1 MNKDSI
7 NIKVSANP
15 NRVIALGITALFFP
29 IMVLVLLAGM
39 IGTPTEVKSLWFLWL
54 VFIGISIFVINQ
66 LIWELFGKVQIS
78 FSEQSMELINLN
90 TLFKKK
96 STISYSKIYSIS
108 YSQEDYNPFFIWGA
122 STSGNVKIE
131 YGIHEKRIGTGLNK
145 SDSLHLVK
153 ILRSEIRERF
163 K

>member
-1 MNKDSI
+1 MNDNSF
-7 NIKVSANP
+7 NIKVRANP
-15 NRVIALGITALFFP
+15 SRVILLGFAALFFP
-29 IMVLVLLAGM
+29 MMVIVLLVGM
-39 IGTPTEVKSLWFLWL
+39 IGKPTEVKNLWFLWIL
-54 VFIGISIFVINQ
+54 MIGLSIYSINQ
-66 LIWELFGKVQIS
+66 LIWEVFGKVQIS

-131 YGIHEKRIGTGLNK
+131 YGIHEKRIGSGLNK

>member
-1 MNKDSI
+1 MSKDSI

-29 IMVLVLLAGM
+29 IIVLLAGM
-39 IGTPTEVKSLWFLWL
+39 IGTPTEVKSLWFPWL

-66 LIWELFGKVQIS
+66 SIWELFGKVQIS
-78 FSEQSMELINLN
+78 FSEQSMEIINLN

-131 YGIHEKRIGTGLNK
+131 YGIHEKRIGSGLNK